1 VANVSP
7 LARRIAE
14 AKGIDLAQI
23 QGSGPNGKILQADLD
38 QVPTAPTAVKSVAAG
53 PKAGSTV
60 PVRGM
65 RKTIAQRMHQSL
77 QETAQLSMD
86 LAAVMDDA
94 VRLRGQLIKEW
105 EGEAKPTY
113 TDLVIKA
120 TAKALVRHPMMNSR
134 FDGAEIALLDEVHMG
149 LAVAVPDGLLVPVI
163 RNAHLLSL
171 KEISIESARL
181 ASAARAGTLGLDDF
195 AGGTFTVSALGMY
208 GVNSFTPIIN
218 QPQSGIIGINQ
229 LYDGVAWEGENPIKT
244 TQMNLSF
251 TWDHRVLDGAPAAE
265 FLASVV
271 EFLSEPYRLLL

>member
-86 LAAVMDDA
+86 MAAVMDDA

-105 EGEAKPTY
+105 EGEAKPTLY
-113 TDLVIKA
+113 
-120 TAKALVRHPMMNSR
+120 R
-134 FDGAEIALLDEVHMG
+134 
-149 LAVAVPDGLLVPVI
+149 
-163 RNAHLLSL
+163 
-171 KEISIESARL
+171 
-181 ASAARAGTLGLDDF
+181 
-195 AGGTFTVSALGMY
+195 
-208 GVNSFTPIIN
+208 
-218 QPQSGIIGINQ
+218 SG
-229 LYDGVAWEGENPIKT
+229 D
-244 TQMNLSF
+244 
-251 TWDHRVLDGAPAAE
+251 
-265 FLASVV
+265 
-271 EFLSEPYRLLL
+271 